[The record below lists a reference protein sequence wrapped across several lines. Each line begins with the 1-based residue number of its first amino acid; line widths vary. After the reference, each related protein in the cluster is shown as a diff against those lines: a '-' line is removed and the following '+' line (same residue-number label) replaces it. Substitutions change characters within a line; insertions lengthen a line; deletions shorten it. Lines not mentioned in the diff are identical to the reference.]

1 MEQIPFLCVKKVHF
15 HSDGDNTMDKENFRI
30 YKENLKEKYLA
41 EGFSSLS
48 EAEKLGLL
56 LSYCGC
62 DEDCCH
68 RLLEEFGSVDLIC
81 NADIDYLR
89 NYDGLSSKSAILLKL
104 IPGIA
109 KKCLSQQTTVK
120 RLDSPEKAVAFFE
133 SFFLSIAAENFA
145 VVCVDR
151 KMNII
156 SARMLETGNENSV
169 KADSKSVLNI
179 AVKNKA
185 NYVFL
190 AHNHLKSGASP
201 SFEDITT
208 TNSISK
214 ALEMFDIFVVDHI
227 IVSPNGSASL
237 REMNCNLDFKKTS
250 HQFYKIHNN

>member
-1 MEQIPFLCVKKVHF
+1 
-15 HSDGDNTMDKENFRI
+15 MDKEEFRL
-30 YKENLKEKYLA
+30 YKEKLKIKYLKEGYP
-41 EGFSSLS
+41 SLS
-48 EAEKLGLL
+48 EEEKLGLL

-68 RLLEEFGSVDLIC
+68 RLLEEFGSVEIIC

-89 NYDGLSSKSAILLKL
+89 NYDGLNSKSAVLLKL
-104 IPGIA
+104 IPSLA
-109 KKCLSQQTTVK
+109 KKYLSQQNTVK
-120 RLDSPEKAVAFFE
+120 RLDSPEKAIAFFE
-133 SFFLSIAAENFA
+133 SFFLSTTTESFA
-145 VVCVDR
+145 VVCTNKR
-151 KMNII
+151 MNII
-156 SARMLETGNENSV
+156 SARMLETGNESSV

-190 AHNHLKSGASP
+190 AHNHLKTGASP

-208 TNSISK
+208 TNLISK
-214 ALEMFDIFVVDHI
+214 SLEMFDVFVVDHI